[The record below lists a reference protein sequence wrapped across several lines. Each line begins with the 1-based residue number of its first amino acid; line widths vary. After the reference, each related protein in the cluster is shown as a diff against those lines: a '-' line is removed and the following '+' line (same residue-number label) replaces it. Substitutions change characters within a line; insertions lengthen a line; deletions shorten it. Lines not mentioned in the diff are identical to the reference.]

1 MTATT
6 TALDE
11 SAFSLN
17 FHVLIEAGSCFRL
30 SGLSFDLGYEH
41 NYNLPGDQYFAPYAR
56 LYISTNGTD
65 WVSAGDPLT
74 PSVED
79 PAAFAN
85 RPGGAYF
92 IQTGMAVD
100 LASLQERIF
109 TEGTVL
115 YFRLALAEGAS
126 SSTDR
131 RRILIGNILLRG
143 FTEVQNTQHLVVYH
157 NPEEFAGLP
166 ANGGLWAWGN
176 ELLAG
181 FERWTYNPD
190 PSGRRHLQEPFIG
203 HACARSRDGGLTWTL
218 EPAAPVISP
227 SVLCSFE
234 SSRFALRL
242 WKEEF
247 FVSCDRAAEWQG
259 PFSLPKAGGRPN
271 FARSSY
277 IVTGPDSALLLIS
290 TEATE
295 THPARSYSARLT
307 NGSNVEFLSWI
318 GDDLFDHAHAPP
330 AADPYSHSIMPSAVR
345 IGADQYV
352 CAVSQRIDNDRWSDI
367 YESLDGG
374 QTWNY
379 ISELEQGSDNPVS
392 LVLLG
397 GDTVAAVYG
406 WSKPPCGLRAKISRN
421 AGRTWS
427 DEIILRNDGL
437 NGDIGYARAT
447 LRSDGAVVIL
457 YHYSTAEH
465 PEQHIAATIW
475 RPAGAGIV
483 KNTVVYHQPGEFSG
497 WPANGGLWM
506 WGDELLTGFER
517 WTYNPSPAGRHH
529 NQEPFIAYYYA
540 RSRDGGLTWSG
551 EPKPPNRTPAGSYP
565 FEDPD
570 FAMRLWKDNYFRSN
584 DRGAVWG
591 GPIALPKVNG
601 LPNYARSNYIV
612 TGPDSALLFIS
623 TAAEGTNSARSYAA
637 RLSNGST
644 IEFLS
649 WVGDD
654 LFDHSHTLPAP
665 GSYNHSIMPSAVR
678 ISDDHYVCA
687 VRQRIGNDR
696 WSDIYESLDGGQT
709 WSYISELEQGSDNP
723 ISLVSLGDS
732 TVAALYGW
740 RLMPYGLRAKIS
752 YNAGHTWSA
761 EMVLRD
767 DGLNDDIGYTRAAV
781 RGDGAVV
788 ILYYYSTATL
798 PEQHIAATIW
808 RPASARNLSDEDR
821 RVHAFGLNTGMAPPF
836 TSFTENGRFQLT
848 FYAARAYATYTV
860 ETSADLLTWERLP
873 LPGNVPGWISVTN
886 KTAAP
891 AGFMRLKAVFSP

>member
-1 MTATT
+1 MKRRRHRISSAAARAVVCFATAAGFPAKAQVTVAEWNFANVPDGTVTDIPPSTGSPPGVSVSRLTPAGGINMIGITSAPQGLYKVPGSADFSSPVYGTGMTATT

-345 IGADQYV
+345 IGAEIGRAS
-352 CAVSQRIDNDRWSDI
+352 CRER
-367 YESLDGG
+367 
-374 QTWNY
+374 
-379 ISELEQGSDNPVS
+379 
-392 LVLLG
+392 
-397 GDTVAAVYG
+397 VY
-406 WSKPPCGLRAKISRN
+406 P
-421 AGRTWS
+421 
-427 DEIILRNDGL
+427 
-437 NGDIGYARAT
+437 
-447 LRSDGAVVIL
+447 
-457 YHYSTAEH
+457 
-465 PEQHIAATIW
+465 
-475 RPAGAGIV
+475 
-483 KNTVVYHQPGEFSG
+483 
-497 WPANGGLWM
+497 
-506 WGDELLTGFER
+506 
-517 WTYNPSPAGRHH
+517 
-529 NQEPFIAYYYA
+529 
-540 RSRDGGLTWSG
+540 
-551 EPKPPNRTPAGSYP
+551 
-565 FEDPD
+565 
-570 FAMRLWKDNYFRSN
+570 
-584 DRGAVWG
+584 
-591 GPIALPKVNG
+591 
-601 LPNYARSNYIV
+601 
-612 TGPDSALLFIS
+612 
-623 TAAEGTNSARSYAA
+623 
-637 RLSNGST
+637 
-644 IEFLS
+644 
-649 WVGDD
+649 
-654 LFDHSHTLPAP
+654 
-665 GSYNHSIMPSAVR
+665 
-678 ISDDHYVCA
+678 
-687 VRQRIGNDR
+687 
-696 WSDIYESLDGGQT
+696 
-709 WSYISELEQGSDNP
+709 
-723 ISLVSLGDS
+723 
-732 TVAALYGW
+732 
-740 RLMPYGLRAKIS
+740 
-752 YNAGHTWSA
+752 
-761 EMVLRD
+761 
-767 DGLNDDIGYTRAAV
+767 
-781 RGDGAVV
+781 
-788 ILYYYSTATL
+788 
-798 PEQHIAATIW
+798 
-808 RPASARNLSDEDR
+808 
-821 RVHAFGLNTGMAPPF
+821 RV
-836 TSFTENGRFQLT
+836 
-848 FYAARAYATYTV
+848 
-860 ETSADLLTWERLP
+860 
-873 LPGNVPGWISVTN
+873 
-886 KTAAP
+886 
-891 AGFMRLKAVFSP
+891 